1 MCALLHFEASGPC
14 AWASFDATLCTL
26 TRNSPT
32 SECATPV
39 RAQVRAQK
47 PTFKSWWARSQRPRT
62 GDARLQAIGR
72 CVFKT
77 QPAYAASH
85 DHTPAHRPLGSKGS
99 LTEEPKQRFSV
110 ARVIVDLCGWL
121 QGCRWVH

>member
-39 RAQVRAQK
+39 RAQVRALEAHVQKLVGAK
-47 PTFKSWWARSQRPRT
+47 PTPTYWRRATAGNRPVCIQNTTRIRCLTRPHARAQTSWFER
-62 GDARLQAIGR
+62 
-72 CVFKT
+72 
-77 QPAYAASH
+77 
-85 DHTPAHRPLGSKGS
+85 
-99 LTEEPKQRFSV
+99 V
-110 ARVIVDLCGWL
+110 AD
-121 QGCRWVH
+121 